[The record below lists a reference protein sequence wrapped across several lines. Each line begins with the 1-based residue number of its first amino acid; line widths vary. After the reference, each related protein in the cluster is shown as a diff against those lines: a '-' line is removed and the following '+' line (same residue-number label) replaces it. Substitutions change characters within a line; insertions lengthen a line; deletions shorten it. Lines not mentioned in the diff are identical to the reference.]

1 MVAITHPFVSAVAD
15 DPAAVLAGQVVPS
28 KWNENHTITM
38 AATARV
44 VGRKTSGAGAA
55 EEISISELLDFVGS
69 AAQGDILYRNASAWV
84 RLGAGTAGQV
94 LQTGGAGA
102 NPSWLT
108 VGGMA
113 DPGAN
118 GLMVRTALNTT
129 TARSII
135 AGTNISI
142 TNGDGVSGNP
152 TINFTGTLPVANGGT
167 GAASLTA
174 NRVLL
179 GNGTSALQ
187 EVAPGT
193 SGNVLT
199 SNGTTW
205 ASTAPSA
212 VPTSA
217 STAEIAAQTAVDK
230 FIRPDGLKNSPL
242 VPKAV
247 AEIENAGSS
256 GTLTYGINIS
266 SISDIGGGAQINF
279 ITAMSGTNY
288 FAMVELRDQSSN
300 GYLAPTIVKAT
311 GNIQISNTTGAR
323 KIRVII
329 FEG

>member
-28 KWNENHTITM
+28 KWNENHSIAM
-38 AATARV
+38 AATAKV
-44 VGRKTSGAGAA
+44 VGRKTAGAGAA
-55 EEISISELLDFVGS
+55 EEVSLSELLDFVGS

-113 DPGAN
+113 DPGSN

-142 TNGDGVSGNP
+142 ANGDGVSGNP

-167 GAASLTA
+167 GKTSLTV

-179 GNGTSALQ
+179 GNGTSAVQ

-193 SGNVLT
+193 TGNVLT
-199 SNGTTW
+199 SDGTTW
-205 ASTAPSA
+205 GSSPL
-212 VPTSA
+212 PTIPTQA
-217 STAEIAAQTAVDK
+217 STAEIAAESAVTK
-230 FIRPDGLKNSPL
+230 YISPDRIKNSP
-242 VPKAV
+242 AV
-247 AEIENAGSS
+247 AKAWCVFTFGTS
-256 GTLTYGINIS
+256 GNTSTLLKGYNIA
-266 SISDIGGGAQINF
+266 SISGASSSPRITFINAMADTNYVALVTDEAGGGLLSH
-279 ITAMSGTNY
+279 T
-288 FAMVELRDQSSN
+288 
-300 GYLAPTIVKAT
+300 K
-311 GNIQISNTTGAR
+311 TTGY
-323 KIRVII
+323 IDVTSPTSGHEIHILI
-329 FEG
+329 FG